1 MDGLLAKANILKSRI
16 TSTARQAPASFAA
29 DKEAEVMAEMNT
41 LLEQSRLEITETT
54 LAFSARSSGVLF
66 PVLINIGALTLLV
79 VLGAFFFLRLN
90 QDEVSLVKRSAQLG
104 SAEGLIVEALKEAS
118 EEELSRKEGQIQ
130 SIQSMLREAEQT
142 KASLIQEFDKER
154 SLMQDKLRDELSQEL
169 DLERQRLIAAGL
181 GEAAVTSRL
190 AAFETQKQSEYQAKL
205 SAANADF
212 DRQLQERSAQFNSQM
227 EEYRRSLAQAQDDQE
242 SIKRSLEQQLTKTRQ
257 ESQAALESLSADKA
271 AAVAELEN
279 LGRRQENAKLIEGRI
294 LSMYD
299 TVNAK
304 LSQEEYQ
311 AALAEL
317 DTLESFIGSAEALRV
332 ASVAR
337 SEERRGG
344 ENCK

>member
-1 MDGLLAKANILKSRI
+1 
-16 TSTARQAPASFAA
+16 
-29 DKEAEVMAEMNT
+29 
-41 LLEQSRLEITETT
+41 
-54 LAFSARSSGVLF
+54 
-66 PVLINIGALTLLV
+66 
-79 VLGAFFFLRLN
+79 
-90 QDEVSLVKRSAQLG
+90 
-104 SAEGLIVEALKEAS
+104 
-118 EEELSRKEGQIQ
+118 
-130 SIQSMLREAEQT
+130 
-142 KASLIQEFDKER
+142 
-154 SLMQDKLRDELSQEL
+154 MQDKLRDELSQEL

-332 ASVAR
+332 ASVAER
-337 SEERRGG
+337 KNTEQFLVASLRRLISNELALASSQATTLAAASASSLLSAINSRVEEGNRLYASGKLEAAKAEYTAALTQIPQLDVGYSRLQEMASRQLDREKALLDQQLSEAATLYR
-344 ENCK
+344 NNQ